1 MMEKIDGDVADL
13 EGGHEGGGGRGAEGF
28 RRVHERVGG
37 EPCGEREGR
46 GAQDDEEDQPGG
58 GVDREEGGLGGH
70 AEGARRGSCVL
81 RQAQAVLRGRWRE
94 LRGPRGA
101 PQGGDR
107 VSPGGAPHLE
117 RGGHRVPAEVSSGCL
132 TSFRV
137 TLHLEFG
144 EYFLPAD

>member
-1 MMEKIDGDVADL
+1 MATAQVV
-13 EGGHEGGGGRGAEGF
+13 RG
-28 RRVHERVGG
+28 
-37 EPCGEREGR
+37 CW
-46 GAQDDEEDQPGG
+46 
-58 GVDREEGGLGGH
+58 
-70 AEGARRGSCVL
+70 C
-81 RQAQAVLRGRWRE
+81 E

-137 TLHLEFG
+137 TLHLELEG
-144 EYFLPAD
+144 MEEHFLPTD